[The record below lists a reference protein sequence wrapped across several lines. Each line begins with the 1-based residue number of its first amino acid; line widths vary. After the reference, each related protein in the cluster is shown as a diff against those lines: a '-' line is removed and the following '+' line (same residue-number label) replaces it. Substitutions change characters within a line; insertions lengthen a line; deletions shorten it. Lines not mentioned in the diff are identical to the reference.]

1 MHGATLYLLPSLW
14 SLIWKSIRETQN
26 FTHRGFSP
34 AGSFVSLLSDWKGN
48 YPIWGPSYPYMCQ
61 FHSENCPC
69 IASWP
74 ELWTLALGK
83 PSLNCTLLNLPPP
96 TPSYLPLPPPTTP
109 SHQPPPLILC
119 LLPFLSRGAV
129 TLHAPYRLLGSKP
142 CSAASVHI
150 SSVCSAVIVRAT
162 GLIMLIAGS
171 RKAMVVC
178 ALWAGGGGGSGGSGS
193 GGGGGGPELNV
204 HILSHYYVTSILIQS
219 HYFVIYIP
227 I

>member
-1 MHGATLYLLPSLW
+1 MIWSFLTPANQTMHGATLYLLPSLW

-83 PSLNCTLLNLPPP
+83 PSLNCTLLNLP
-96 TPSYLPLPPPTTP
+96 L
-109 SHQPPPLILC
+109 PPLILC

-150 SSVCSAVIVRAT
+150 SIVCSAVIGIYDLEICPSYWFDNAD
-162 GLIMLIAGS
+162 S
-171 RKAMVVC
+171 R
-178 ALWAGGGGGSGGSGS
+178 
-193 GGGGGGPELNV
+193 
-204 HILSHYYVTSILIQS
+204 Q
-219 HYFVIYIP
+219 
-227 I
+227 

>member
-1 MHGATLYLLPSLW
+1 MPLLQCSVASQAPPWFGLSWQQQTKPCMVPPFISCLHFGVWHGSQSEKHKT
-14 SLIWKSIRETQN
+14 SLI
-26 FTHRGFSP
+26 
-34 AGSFVSLLSDWKGN
+34 VDSLLLVHLCHVSWKGN

-96 TPSYLPLPPPTTP
+96 TPSYLPLP
-109 SHQPPPLILC
+109 LILC

-150 SSVCSAVIVRAT
+150 SIVCSAVIGMYDLEICPSYWFDNAD
-162 GLIMLIAGS
+162 S
-171 RKAMVVC
+171 R
-178 ALWAGGGGGSGGSGS
+178 
-193 GGGGGGPELNV
+193 
-204 HILSHYYVTSILIQS
+204 Q
-219 HYFVIYIP
+219 
-227 I
+227 